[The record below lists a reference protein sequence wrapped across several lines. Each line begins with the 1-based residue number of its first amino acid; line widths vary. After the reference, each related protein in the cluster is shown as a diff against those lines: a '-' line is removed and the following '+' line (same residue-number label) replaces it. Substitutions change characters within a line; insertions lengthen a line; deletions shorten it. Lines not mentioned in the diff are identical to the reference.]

1 MSSPGARVV
10 LEVHDVAC
18 AYDAMPALDGVTVD
32 VDAGEMLGVVGPNGS
47 GKTTL
52 LRVLDALLR
61 PTRGAVRLDGADL
74 AAVSRKAVAKVIGVV
89 PQASAPGFGFT
100 TLEIVTMGRAPHLH
114 PLAPEGADDEAAVRQ
129 AMERTDTWQLR
140 HRPIDTLSGGER
152 QRVLLARALAQT
164 PRVLLLDE
172 PTAHLDLKYQLEMM
186 ALVHALARDGL
197 AVVAAVH
204 DLNLAAQF
212 CDRLVMLN
220 RGRIAAVGSPAE
232 VLTAAA
238 LLAVYGTE
246 VVVEH
251 HPATGRPH
259 IVPLRPAAPRPTGVQ

>member
-1 MSSPGARVV
+1 
-10 LEVHDVAC
+10 
-18 AYDAMPALDGVTVD
+18 
-32 VDAGEMLGVVGPNGS
+32 
-47 GKTTL
+47 
-52 LRVLDALLR
+52 
-61 PTRGAVRLDGADL
+61 
-74 AAVSRKAVAKVIGVV
+74 
-89 PQASAPGFGFT
+89 
-100 TLEIVTMGRAPHLH
+100 MGRAPHLH
-114 PLAPEGADDEAAVRQ
+114 PLAPESADDEAAVRH

-186 ALVHALARDGL
+186 ALVHALAREGL

-212 CDRLVMLN
+212 CDRMVVLD
-220 RGRIAAVGSPAE
+220 RGRIVAAGTPAE
-232 VLTAAA
+232 VLTASTV
-238 LLAVYGTE
+238 LAVYGTE

-251 HPATGRPH
+251 HPVTGRPH
-259 IVPLRPAAPRPTGVQ
+259 IVPLRPATPRPTAVP

>member
-1 MSSPGARVV
+1 VTTPGARVV
-10 LEVHDVAC
+10 LNVHDVAC
-18 AYDAMPALDGVTVD
+18 AYDAIPALDGVTVD
-32 VDAGEMLGVVGPNGS
+32 VHAGEMLGVVGPNGS

-52 LRVLDALLR
+52 LRVLDALLG

-197 AVVAAVH
+197 AVVAVVH

-232 VLTAAA
+232 VLTAAT

-246 VVVEH
+246 VVVET
-251 HPATGRPH
+251 HPATGRPY
-259 IVPLRPAAPRPTGVQ
+259 IVPLRPAVPRPTGVQ

>member
-1 MSSPGARVV
+1 MITPGGRVV

-18 AYDAMPALDGVTVD
+18 AYDAIPALDGVSVD
-32 VDAGEMLGVVGPNGS
+32 VHAGEMLGVVGPNGS

-61 PTRGAVRLDGADL
+61 PTRGAVRLEGADL
-74 AAVSRKAVAKVIGVV
+74 ATISRKAVAKAIAVV
-89 PQASAPGFGFT
+89 PQASAAGFGFT
-100 TLEIVTMGRAPHLH
+100 ALEIVTMGRAPHLH
-114 PLAPEGADDEAAVRQ
+114 PLAPEGADDEAAVRD
-129 AMERTDTWQLR
+129 AMERTDTWLLR
-140 HRPIDTLSGGER
+140 DRPIDTLSGGER

-186 ALVHALARDGL
+186 ALVHALTRDGL

-212 CDRLVMLN
+212 CDRIVVLD
-220 RGRIAAVGSPAE
+220 RGRIAAVGSPEE
-232 VLTAAA
+232 VLTAST

-259 IVPLRPAAPRPTGVQ
+259 IVPLRPAAPRPARVP

>member
-1 MSSPGARVV
+1 MSTPGARVV
-10 LEVHDVAC
+10 LGVHDVAC
-18 AYDAMPALDGVTVD
+18 TYDAIPALDGVTID
-32 VDAGEMLGVVGPNGS
+32 VHGGEMLAVVGPNGS

-61 PTRGAVRLDGADL
+61 PTRGTVRLDGADL
-74 AAVSRKAVAKVIGVV
+74 VTVSRKAVAKAIGVV

-100 TLEIVTMGRAPHLH
+100 TLEIVRMGRTPHLH
-114 PLAPEGADDEAAVRQ
+114 PLAGESADDEAAVRR

-172 PTAHLDLKYQLEMM
+172 PTAHLDLRYQLEMM

-197 AVVAAVH
+197 TVVAAVH

-212 CDRLVMLN
+212 CDRMVVLD
-220 RGRIAAVGSPAE
+220 RGRIAAVGTPAE
-232 VLTAAA
+232 VLTAAT

>member
-1 MSSPGARVV
+1 MITRGARVV

-18 AYDAMPALDGVTVD
+18 AYDGIPALDGVTVD
-32 VDAGEMLGVVGPNGS
+32 VHAGEMLGVVGPNGS

-61 PTRGAVRLDGADL
+61 PTRGAVRLEGADL
-74 AAVSRKAVAKVIGVV
+74 TTLSRKAVAQAIGVV
-89 PQASAPGFGFT
+89 PQASAAGFGFT
-100 TLEIVTMGRAPHLH
+100 TQEIVTRGRAPHLH
-114 PLAPEGADDEAAVRQ
+114 PLAPESADDEAAVHH
-129 AMERTDTWQLR
+129 AMERTNTWQLR

-186 ALVHALARDGL
+186 ALVHALTRDGL

-204 DLNLAAQF
+204 DLNLAAHF
-212 CDRLVMLN
+212 CDRLVVLN
-220 RGRIAAVGSPAE
+220 RGRIAAVGTPAE
-232 VLTAAA
+232 VLTAAT

-246 VVVEH
+246 VVVER

-259 IVPLRPAAPRPTGVQ
+259 IVPLRPAASRSTGGP